1 MVKTKKL
8 QKNLGKG
15 LLAGALEKPEVP
27 DTIKFKKHFKKLVSV
42 ALSAVM
48 VMGMSV
54 TAFAAEPQTSEIEK
68 TISANGYDFTVTEHT
83 APDYSV
89 SRTYTK
95 SMMTR
100 SATTED
106 ETRAMLLALG
116 MNEDEINAIPAD
128 TLQDFANGKEVTV
141 VTSYTK
147 RNETA
152 NTTVGLPEETALTS
166 AAALSEEQE
175 NYILEN
181 QQGIAT
187 CGEKPNN
194 STTAGVFEDSYMKI
208 THSAIN
214 QGNGSYKFTV
224 NATWLTMPFFRG
236 YDSIGSC
243 AMNGT
248 VTPNTSSGKYWYTT
262 KTYYLGKVTS
272 TPSGNPLEDAFE
284 GVTHSICTL
293 EFEDHRPLYDW
304 VVNECEFENPPKQI
318 EFAKLYL
325 TNVVTGKRYI
335 KKLVEDGIVDGW
347 DDPRL
352 VSLSALR
359 RRGYTPESIKKFM
372 ELVGVAKSHS
382 SVDSAMLEY
391 CIRDDLKLKRPRMAA
406 ILDPIKLVITNYPE
420 GEGEL
425 VDVPNNQENE
435 EMGTRQVPFSRE
447 LYIEREDFKIEKPK
461 KYRRLYVGNEVRLM
475 NAYFVTCTG
484 YDVDED
490 GNVTCVY
497 ATYDPESRGGN
508 SPDGRKVRG
517 TIHWVSVPTAK
528 KAEIRLYENIV
539 DEEKGVYNE
548 DGSINVNPN
557 SLTVIKEAYVEP
569 ELEKYDKEDSFQF
582 MRTGYFCLDSKDS
595 TKEHMVFNRIV
606 SLKSSYKP
614 N

>member
-272 TPSGNPLEDAFE
+272 TPSGNI
-284 GVTHSICTL
+284 T
-293 EFEDHRPLYDW
+293 
-304 VVNECEFENPPKQI
+304 
-318 EFAKLYL
+318 
-325 TNVVTGKRYI
+325 
-335 KKLVEDGIVDGW
+335 
-347 DDPRL
+347 
-352 VSLSALR
+352 
-359 RRGYTPESIKKFM
+359 
-372 ELVGVAKSHS
+372 
-382 SVDSAMLEY
+382 
-391 CIRDDLKLKRPRMAA
+391 
-406 ILDPIKLVITNYPE
+406 ITNKSNA
-420 GEGEL
+420 
-425 VDVPNNQENE
+425 VN
-435 EMGTRQVPFSRE
+435 
-447 LYIEREDFKIEKPK
+447 
-461 KYRRLYVGNEVRLM
+461 GNW
-475 NAYFVTCTG
+475 YF
-484 YDVDED
+484 
-490 GNVTCVY
+490 
-497 ATYDPESRGGN
+497 
-508 SPDGRKVRG
+508 
-517 TIHWVSVPTAK
+517 
-528 KAEIRLYENIV
+528 
-539 DEEKGVYNE
+539 
-548 DGSINVNPN
+548 
-557 SLTVIKEAYVEP
+557 
-569 ELEKYDKEDSFQF
+569 
-582 MRTGYFCLDSKDS
+582 
-595 TKEHMVFNRIV
+595 
-606 SLKSSYKP
+606 
-614 N
+614 

>member
-42 ALSAVM
+42 ALSAVT

-272 TPSGNPLEDAFE
+272 TPSGNITITNKSNA
-284 GVTHSICTL
+284 
-293 EFEDHRPLYDW
+293 
-304 VVNECEFENPPKQI
+304 VNGNWYGS
-318 EFAKLYL
+318 A
-325 TNVVTGKRYI
+325 
-335 KKLVEDGIVDGW
+335 GIFNLPN
-347 DDPRL
+347 DP
-352 VSLSALR
+352 
-359 RRGYTPESIKKFM
+359 G
-372 ELVGVAKSHS
+372 S
-382 SVDSAMLEY
+382 SNGTTVLHT
-391 CIRDDLKLKRPRMAA
+391 DLKAYYEYKGHVSKPKAESYFNTVGTYSHATVGISFSPSISIDTTGTASASIGLSLFADK
-406 ILDPIKLVITNYPE
+406 
-420 GEGEL
+420 
-425 VDVPNNQENE
+425 DVRNA
-435 EMGTRQVPFSRE
+435 
-447 LYIEREDFKIEKPK
+447 EREIH
-461 KYRRLYVGNEVRLM
+461 YR
-475 NAYFVTCTG
+475 
-484 YDVDED
+484 
-490 GNVTCVY
+490 
-497 ATYDPESRGGN
+497 P
-508 SPDGRKVRG
+508 
-517 TIHWVSVPTAK
+517 
-528 KAEIRLYENIV
+528 
-539 DEEKGVYNE
+539 
-548 DGSINVNPN
+548 
-557 SLTVIKEAYVEP
+557 
-569 ELEKYDKEDSFQF
+569 
-582 MRTGYFCLDSKDS
+582 
-595 TKEHMVFNRIV
+595 
-606 SLKSSYKP
+606 
-614 N
+614 